1 MRAIAVW
8 LTLGALGAVA
18 HRALTLVPSS
28 HDFGKAAVQGEAYRE
43 FRISGVTATTAPTLK
58 AELTGRDAVD
68 WYLQN
73 DGMACWWPGRQDPN
87 YRNDNPSSFGGT
99 CEPFAVTF
107 HPKTEGRKSA
117 VLVVVDQ
124 LGNRVTAQLTGE
136 AVPAL
141 CTNRVVFCNY
151 AHLYSGAFHQTYNI
165 EAQDSH
171 LRSSVSV
178 TVTKGEALCVGTQ
191 TQFQRGADPETVT
204 KEITGPGLFAVEFLK
219 DENDSLKYR
228 ISFGCP
234 EPARRGERGA
244 PPTYAST
251 ATELNQA
258 VMYAQDL
265 LAGSED
271 YPAPEADPENGVT
284 GMVRTTWELRT
295 RPLPPRPPPPPSR

>member
-1 MRAIAVW
+1 MRGIAV
-8 LTLGALGAVA
+8 LLALGGLGAAA
-18 HRALTLVPSS
+18 TTALMLEPAS
-28 HDFGKAAVQGEAYRE
+28 HDFGNVAVHGEAEFE
-43 FRISGVTATTAPTLK
+43 FRLSGATVRNADDLRVAIRGP
-58 AELTGRDAVD
+58 DSVD
-68 WYLQN
+68 WNILG
-73 DGMACWWPGRQDPN
+73 DEVGCTWPGRFDSTRRTRPGFPGICDPLGV
-87 YRNDNPSSFGGT
+87 RFS
-99 CEPFAVTF
+99 
-107 HPKTEGRKSA
+107 PKSEGRKNA
-117 VLVVVDQ
+117 VLEVTDS
-124 LGNRVTAQLTGE
+124 LGNRATARLRGN
-136 AVPAL
+136 AVAAL

-151 AHLYSGAFHQTYNI
+151 AHLYTGAFHQTYNI
-165 EAQDSH
+165 EAQDSY

-178 TVTKGEALCVGTQ
+178 TVTKGEALCVGSQ

-295 RPLPPRPPPPPSR
+295 RSPDPPAPRR